1 MKIDEIC
8 ELVRDDVSK
17 VYNSKIVED
26 VVNNVVD
33 FFVILRFYVF
43 MVKNY
48 EKEFEFLISI
58 NILVLIVL

>member
-26 VVNNVVD
+26 VVNKVVD